1 MMNSD
6 IARLNNIKWQAL
18 DSETIARVWKMIEP
32 YKRRFQY
39 EEKFCGCD
47 NLGYERLILEKA
59 DWDILGIDYSFLR
72 SIHESVMRQHIHLVI
87 MRNHGYNKSFVVFSS
102 LNKQKADDYCAK
114 HTPSKGSQMDGA
126 LEFWV
131 ISNPIDSVL
140 DCGTDVYEGYKGELH
155 CNRAKAIIDFFDR
168 SNWLNETEVQTDLV
182 DAIWEH
188 LIKLGLLVGYSND
201 IDIWSKRHFFRNK
214 SHETNYEGWTALED
228 VVLFQLYY
236 IWKNHNGSDN
246 TVESYRRERI

>member
-39 EEKFCGCD
+39 EEKFCGCGD
-47 NLGYERLILEKA
+47 FGYERLILEKA
-59 DWDILGIDYSFLR
+59 NWDILGIDYSVLR
-72 SIHESVMRQHIHLVI
+72 GIHEAVMRQHIHLVI
-87 MRNHGYNKSFVVFSS
+87 MRNHGYCDTFVVFSS
-102 LNKQKADDYCAK
+102 MSKQLADDYCAR
-114 HTPSKGSQMDGA
+114 HTPSKGSPMDGA

-140 DCGTDVYEGYKGELH
+140 ECGTNVYEGYKGEVH
-155 CNRAKAIIDFFDR
+155 CNRAKAIIDLFNR
-168 SNWLNETEVQTDLV
+168 SNWLNETEVRTKLV
-182 DAIWEH
+182 DAMWEH
-188 LIKLGLLVGYSND
+188 LINLGLLVGYSND
-201 IDIWSKRHFFRNK
+201 VGHWTKRHLFRDK
-214 SHETNYEGWTALED
+214 SHEKDYSGWTALED

-236 IWKNHNGSDN
+236 IRKNHHGSDN